1 MTRHPRLSER
11 FKRAFQHGPL
21 LAAVAVAVLL
31 NLNLIVGLLLKWM
44 GIGASGHG
52 IGLVVAHWGD
62 AGWVITR
69 QVIPVALFLALLR
82 RRMKW
87 LAAA

>member
-1 MTRHPRLSER
+1 
-11 FKRAFQHGPL
+11 
-21 LAAVAVAVLL
+21 
-31 NLNLIVGLLLKWM
+31 M